1 MKKVL
6 FLCSSYRSGGAERG
20 FVSLLNALPLDKMEA
35 HVMVIEEEGLFKEQ
49 LPENIIVKHAPK
61 NLVVA
66 GARVKSS
73 YFWKYVSI
81 PSMLK
86 KVTSIVKGKFV
97 IKKEKISSE
106 QYFWREFKN
115 IIPENEEEY
124 DAVISFMAGICN
136 YYAIDKVKAK
146 KKFLWVHSDYNKM
159 LSSAKYDEPYFT
171 VADKVATISSIC
183 VDALTQNFPLQKEK
197 FILVEN
203 VSPASLIIKKSKE
216 KVGDI
221 QPGKYDYI
229 ISSVGRLHE
238 VKGYDMAVEAARI
251 MKDRG
256 LNFCWNIIGEGEQR
270 PALEKKIKEYGLED
284 NFKLLGLRA
293 NPYPYVANS
302 TIFVM
307 TSRYEGKSIALD
319 EAKILCKPI
328 MSTIYPS
335 VYDNIQNGVDGVLA
349 EQNPVDIANAIE
361 SLCKNKEL
369 RQEITSYLTAHPAS
383 NETKVREQIMN
394 LIEQ

>member
-66 GARVKSS
+66 GARIKSS
-73 YFWKYVSI
+73 YFWKYTSI
-81 PSMLK
+81 SSTLK

-97 IKKEKISSE
+97 IKKEKISTE

-115 IIPENEEEY
+115 IIPENEEKY

-136 YYAIDKVKAK
+136 YYAIDKVNAK

-159 LSSAKYDEPYFT
+159 LSNAKYDKPYFT
-171 VADKVATISSIC
+171 AADKVATISSIC
-183 VDALTQNFPLQKEK
+183 VDALTQNFPALKEK

-216 KVGDI
+216 KVNDI
-221 QPGKYDYI
+221 QPEKYDYI

-251 MKDRG
+251 MKDRD
-256 LNFCWNIIGEGEQR
+256 LNFCWNIVGEGEQR

-302 TIFVM
+302 DLFVM
-307 TSRYEGKSIALD
+307 TSRHEGKSIALD
-319 EAKILCKPI
+319 EAKILCIPI
-328 MSTIYPS
+328 LSTIYPS
-335 VYDNIQNGVDGVLA
+335 VYDNIQEGVDGILV
-349 EQNPVDIANAIE
+349 EQNPVDIASGIE
-361 SLCKNKEL
+361 SLCKDKEL
-369 RQEITSYLTAHPAS
+369 RQKMNSYLTTHPAS
-383 NETKVREQIMN
+383 NEAKVREQIMN

>member
-66 GARVKSS
+66 GARIKSS
-73 YFWKYVSI
+73 YFWKYASI
-81 PSMLK
+81 SSTLK

-115 IIPENEEEY
+115 IIPENEEMY

-136 YYAIDKVKAK
+136 YYAIDKVNAK

-159 LSSAKYDEPYFT
+159 LSNAKYDELYFT
-171 VADKVATISSIC
+171 AADKVATISSIC
-183 VDALTQNFPLQKEK
+183 VDALTQNFPALKEK

-216 KVGDI
+216 KVDEI

>member
-1 MKKVL
+1 MKKIL

-20 FVSLLNALPLDKMEA
+20 FVSLLNALPLDKIEA

-49 LPENIIVKHAPK
+49 LPENIVIKHAPR
-61 NLVVA
+61 NLVIA
-66 GARVKSS
+66 NARIKSS
-73 YFWKYVSI
+73 YFWKYATI
-81 PSMLK
+81 PSVFK
-86 KVTSIVKGKFV
+86 KVSSIIKGKFV

-115 IIPENEEEY
+115 IIPENEEKY

-136 YYAIDKVKAK
+136 YYAIDKVNAK

-159 LSSAKYDEPYFT
+159 LSNAKYDEPYFT
-171 VADKVATISSIC
+171 AADKVATISSIC
-183 VDALTQNFPLQKEK
+183 VDALAQNFPSLKDK

-216 KVGDI
+216 KVDDI
-221 QPGKYDYI
+221 QPEKYDYI

-238 VKGYDMAVEAARI
+238 VKGYDMAVEAAHI
-251 MKDRG
+251 MKERG
-256 LNFCWNIIGEGEQR
+256 LNFCWNIVGEGDMR
-270 PALEKKIKEYGLED
+270 PTLEKKIKEYGLED

-302 TIFVM
+302 TLFVM

-328 MSTIYPS
+328 LSTIYPS
-335 VYDNIQNGVDGVLA
+335 VYDNIQNGVDGVLV
-349 EQNPVDIANAIE
+349 EQNPADIAAGIE
-361 SLCKNKEL
+361 SLCKNCEL
-369 RQEITSYLTAHPAS
+369 RQKMISFHTAHPAS
-383 NETKVREQIMN
+383 NEEKVREQIMN